1 MRHRK
6 FELAILL
13 AFLLVGLIC
22 IIQTRPKYKNAETN
36 MMQSNVNPSYD
47 GFKAEVGRA
56 AWKFLHTLGSKFPQ
70 NPTLEEKERYLG
82 FILEFSK
89 LYPCQEC
96 REDFQKIL
104 KGSPPQ
110 VRQSYL
116 TPSKVSS
123 NYDFNLWLC
132 HVHNLVNIKLG
143 KPEFDC
149 SVLQERWSDCG
160 CSKEKVTGDGESF
173 ADGLSSFK

>member
-6 FELAILL
+6 FGLAIAV
-13 AFLLVGLIC
+13 AFLLLGLIF
-22 IIQTRPKYKNAETN
+22 IIQTRPKFENAKTDVLK
-36 MMQSNVNPSYD
+36 SNVNPSYD

-104 KGSPPQ
+104 KGNPPQ
-110 VRQSYL
+110 VLQSYL
-116 TPSKVSS
+116 TS
-123 NYDFNLWLC
+123 N
-132 HVHNLVNIKLG
+132 
-143 KPEFDC
+143 
-149 SVLQERWSDCG
+149 
-160 CSKEKVTGDGESF
+160 
-173 ADGLSSFK
+173 